1 MGLPK
6 MPAEYELPNLCGANA
21 GLGDVQKKID
31 EGIKNLT
38 DRIEFS
44 ASDIKAKLD
53 VDVADFKDKL
63 SKLKMPTLPS
73 LPDVSLQSEMTSIA
87 NIDTSTLVGRL
98 QKVAKTLQTKNL
110 FGDALKSKGIDFDST
125 LKDVEA
131 SIVSGGDA
139 CAACKNFMV
148 KQGGKSTDV
157 AEKPANT
164 MTADFQSQKEEVST
178 VSTPATAEGVGL
190 KNIFGFMSGSTPI
203 LGDTLGKAMKIVGEG
218 GPNMN
223 TKLEELN
230 QETEAKIKTQMEANG
245 IPIHPG
251 IVKNEN
257 ELNQNKSLFTVDK
270 AKVDANPIART
281 DSKESA
287 FKAES
292 GAQKTL
298 QETTNIELLYNK
310 LMDDFKLALNESEK
324 KWQRLNNFKER
335 CIKKYPDNIAPN
347 GKGDTVL
354 TRSANLEAFE
364 KLFLQI
370 RDFDK
375 QLTEDIKG
383 EVDQVDSDVRNQN
396 QFSNNAE
403 YILGI
408 RNIWETKFAAAITA
422 AGDVGKEIDEV
433 FKSTFVDGKIF
444 EIATPAEGE
453 PGGPIPSPYTAM
465 KQQIEALI
473 IGQGKDGFKIVKVLY
488 VKTHASGLT
497 VAAFENENGQS
508 YRVIGP
514 SIFNRHTRMVGRR
527 GRKKKDPV
535 TSIVST
541 ALKHKFAGSP
551 PPHDQQGF
559 NFKS

>member
-63 SKLKMPTLPS
+63 SKLKMPSLPS

-87 NIDTSTLVGRL
+87 KIDTSTLIGRL
-98 QKVAKTLQTKNL
+98 QKTAKTLQTKNL
-110 FGDALKSKGIDFDST
+110 FGDALKLKGIDFDAT
-125 LKDVEA
+125 LKDVES
-131 SIVSGGDA
+131 SIASGGDA

-164 MTADFQSQKEEVST
+164 MTADFASQKEEIST

-203 LGDTLGKAMKIVGEG
+203 LGDTLGKALKIVGEG
-218 GPNMN
+218 GPNMLP
-223 TKLEELN
+223 KLEELN

-257 ELNQNKSLFTVDK
+257 ELNQNKSLFTVDE
-270 AKVDANPIART
+270 AKVDANPTART

-324 KWQRLNNFKER
+324 KWQRLNNFKNR
-335 CIKKYPDNIAPN
+335 CGKKYPDNIAPN

-354 TRSANLEAFE
+354 TRFANLEKFN
-364 KLFLQI
+364 KLKTTIF
-370 RDFDK
+370 RFDK
-375 QLTEDIKG
+375 KLTGEIKG
-383 EVDQVDSDVRNQN
+383 WVDQVDDDVRNQN
-396 QFSNNAE
+396 QFANNAE
-403 YILGI
+403 YLVGI
-408 RNIWETKFAAAITA
+408 QSEWQPKIAAAILA
-422 AGDVGKEIDEV
+422 ASAVGEDIDKV
-433 FKSTFVDGKIF
+433 FKEQFTDGKIY

-453 PGGPIPSPYTAM
+453 PGGPIPSPFTVI

-473 IGQGKDGFKIVKVLY
+473 IGQGKNGFKIVKVLY

-497 VAAFENENGQS
+497 VAAFENQNGES
-508 YRVIGP
+508 YRVLGP
-514 SIFNRHTRMVGRR
+514 SPFQRRAFRPGR
-527 GRKKKDPV
+527 RKKKDPV
-535 TSIVST
+535 TEIVGT
-541 ALKHKFAGSP
+541 ALKHKFAGAP
-551 PPHDQQGF
+551 PPHGPNGF
-559 NFKS
+559 NFKG